1 MVEIVSVTLTDLETG
16 KQTVLTRRKSWG
28 GKKDSRCFFME
39 RIPHKN
45 YSIQLR
51 LDTNDNPSVDPVLD
65 ANIFD
70 QTGKEIQKGSWH
82 HTQKEY
88 NSQTNTNIYTFK
100 FEELHLL
107 LTFAIAYQQKLSD
120 RLGFVDSL
128 EVKYIKGGF
137 EEKK

>member
-1 MVEIVSVTLTDLETG
+1 MVEIVKVTLTDLETG
-16 KQTVLTRRKSWG
+16 TQTVLTRKKSWC

-51 LDTNDNPSVDPVLD
+51 LDTNDNPSVDPILD

-70 QTGKEIQKGSWH
+70 QTGKEIKKGSWH

-88 NSQTNTNIYTFK
+88 NSQTNSYIYTFK
-100 FEELHLL
+100 FEELQLL

-120 RLGFVDSL
+120 KLGFADSL
-128 EVKYIKGGF
+128 EVKYIKGSF

>member
-1 MVEIVSVTLTDLETG
+1 MVEIVNVTLTDLETG
-16 KQTVLTRRKSWG
+16 KQTVLARKKSWG

-45 YSIQLR
+45 YSIQLS

-100 FEELHLL
+100 FEELQLL
-107 LTFAIAYQQKLSD
+107 LNIAIAFQQKLSESI
-120 RLGFVDSL
+120 GFVDSL
-128 EVKYIKGGF
+128 TVKLVKGRP